1 MPLLL
6 KEPAQLPCTAFVS
19 CQASTRCSGQC
30 EPASHLDHLQ
40 QTRPYFDENDASNC
54 TMKKLKARS
63 ETHPERKIQDHSPTK
78 RSVAAVKIVQAMD
91 PVEGARKVSDN

>member
-1 MPLLL
+1 
-6 KEPAQLPCTAFVS
+6 
-19 CQASTRCSGQC
+19 
-30 EPASHLDHLQ
+30 
-40 QTRPYFDENDASNC
+40 
-54 TMKKLKARS
+54 MKKLKARS